1 VNLSPKDRLVVNK
14 TLRRRA
20 GFFGFNTGLAIASF
34 LILCCGLI
42 AVTVLPIGIVLAVTA
57 SLFLTTIYVLRDGTD
72 SLVSK
77 IRRPRH
83 YTRGGLTYTPLFKT
97 NVQNQTKAQTTK
109 RKKSAR

>member
-1 VNLSPKDRLVVNK
+1 MNLPSRDRLVVNK

-42 AVTVLPIGIVLAVTA
+42 ALTILPIGIVLAITA

-77 IRRPRH
+77 LRRPRH

-97 NVQNQTKAQTTK
+97 DAQNQTKPTTVN
-109 RKKSAR
+109 RKKTAK